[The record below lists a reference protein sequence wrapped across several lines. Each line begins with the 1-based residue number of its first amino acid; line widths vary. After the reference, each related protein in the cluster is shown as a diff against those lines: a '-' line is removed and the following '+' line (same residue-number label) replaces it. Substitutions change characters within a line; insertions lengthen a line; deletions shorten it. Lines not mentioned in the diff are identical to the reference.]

1 MSKKYYIN
9 VWECLFYKVDEQG
22 NELRDDNGNIILYE
36 APKLDYSSN
45 TEFIEDDDLIESKF
59 KWEETSKDELLPEPT
74 DECMEKEPEKPK
86 TIEEHFDQCLRKW
99 GGNGQR

>member
-36 APKLDYSSN
+36 APKLDYYSN
-45 TEFIEDDDLIESKF
+45 TEFI
-59 KWEETSKDELLPEPT
+59 
-74 DECMEKEPEKPK
+74 
-86 TIEEHFDQCLRKW
+86 
-99 GGNGQR
+99 

>member
-59 KWEETSKDELLPEPT
+59 KWEDKNK
-74 DECMEKEPEKPK
+74 KEPEKPK
-86 TIEEHFDQCLRKW
+86 TREEHFDQCLRKW

>member
-22 NELRDDNGNIILYE
+22 NELRDDNGNINLYE

-59 KWEETSKDELLPEPT
+59 KWEDKNK
-74 DECMEKEPEKPK
+74 KEPEKPK

>member
-59 KWEETSKDELLPEPT
+59 KWEDKNK
-74 DECMEKEPEKPK
+74 KEPEKPK
-86 TIEEHFDQCLRKW
+86 TTEEHFDQCLRKW

>member
-59 KWEETSKDELLPEPT
+59 KWEDKNK
-74 DECMEKEPEKPK
+74 KEPEKPK
-86 TIEEHFDQCLRKW
+86 TIEEHFDQGLRIW

>member
-45 TEFIEDDDLIESKF
+45 TEFIEDDD
-59 KWEETSKDELLPEPT
+59 ELELPNDNIDLSQYYTQMEP
-74 DECMEKEPEKPK
+74 DPRQNPYNN
-86 TIEEHFDQCLRKW
+86 LRFV
-99 GGNGQR
+99 

>member
-36 APKLDYSSN
+36 APKLDYSRN

-59 KWEETSKDELLPEPT
+59 KWEDKNK
-74 DECMEKEPEKPK
+74 KEPEKPK